1 MSGPFSP
8 VSAGLR
14 QRHGG
19 GDDSRRPI
27 ASALPLGG
35 QHVAKIDESHERCQA
50 LGLSR
55 IERPDFA
62 PLGRT
67 DLSVARDRNQR
78 LYNHAAP
85 VMEMLHEQIVNS
97 QSMVVLT
104 DATGTILHS
113 IGDEDFLARANRVAL
128 QPGVNWSEQ
137 SKGTNA
143 VGTALIE
150 EIPTLVHADEHFLHA
165 NHFLTCSAAPILDP
179 RGNIL
184 GVLDVSGD
192 HRGYHQHTM
201 GLVKMSARMIEN
213 HWLTDD
219 YRDVMRLHFHSRVE
233 FIGTLM
239 EGILAVSQ
247 DGKLVG
253 ANRGA
258 LEQLGLSGA
267 SLRMHS
273 LPSLLGTTVAA
284 LVDRF
289 RSPLATPVQVTM
301 PNGRQFHVYARFNWP
316 VWQSLGSS
324 VDAPVRGQAASAQD
338 IDAHRPAAATAV
350 QSGPGG
356 ESMAARQA
364 ATERGG
370 LGSLMT
376 GDAQIGTVIGKI
388 RRVLNRDI
396 PVLIL
401 GETGTGKELLARAI
415 HQDSDRAKQ
424 SFVAV
429 NCASIPDSLIEAE
442 LFGYEE
448 GAFTGARRKGAV
460 GRIVQANGGTLF
472 LDEIGDMPIGLQAHL
487 LRVLQERQVTPL
499 GSGKPVAVDVA
510 LVCATHRNLREMIEQ
525 KTFRED
531 LYYRLNGL
539 AVRLPP
545 LRERSDLMVLVE
557 RILER
562 ESPGQRPQL
571 SPEVVRLFQ
580 AYQWPGNVR
589 QLFNVLRT
597 AVVMAAGDS
606 LITRDHLS
614 DDFLEDARRAAQ
626 GQTTVSSPSA
636 ALPVAASHGEAA
648 AASGWPPAGIGS
660 HSPARG
666 SAAPAPQPFDA
677 GSTAADAAAAPFHL
691 GAAWSMPSQ
700 STATGRAPFQGAN
713 GPGGMQDRPAVPW
726 PTDVNSQRLPTAED
740 LGRSL
745 EDIELQTIR
754 RVLDAAGGNISVA
767 AKRLGISRNTIY
779 RKLRW
784 NQKPE

>member
-1 MSGPFSP
+1 MAGPYTP
-8 VSAGLR
+8 ASAGLR
-14 QRHGG
+14 LRAAQ
-19 GDDSRRPI
+19 GDLRRPI
-27 ASALPLGG
+27 ASALPLDHN
-35 QHVAKIDESHERCQA
+35 HVSKIDNSHERCAA

-55 IERPDFA
+55 IERVDFS
-62 PLGRT
+62 PLGRS
-67 DLSVARDRNQR
+67 DLAVARDRNQR
-78 LYNHAAP
+78 LYAHAAP

-97 QSMVVLT
+97 DSMVVLC
-104 DATGTILHS
+104 DATGTIIHS
-113 IGDEDFLARANRVAL
+113 IGDHDFLNRASKVAL

-137 SKGTNA
+137 AKGTNA

-150 EIPTLVHADEHFLHA
+150 ESPTLVHADEHYMHA

-192 HRGYHQHTM
+192 QRTYHQHTM

-219 YRDVMRLHFHSRVE
+219 YRNVMRLHFHSRVE

-267 SLRMHS
+267 ALRMHS
-273 LPSLLGTTVAA
+273 LSTLFGTSVSA

-289 RSPLATPVQVTM
+289 RSPLAQPQPVELS
-301 PNGRQFHVYARFNWP
+301 NGRQFHVYARFNWP
-316 VWQSLGSS
+316 VWHSMESVPAQVSDVTPLGETPSTPGATATQSSAS
-324 VDAPVRGQAASAQD
+324 PREPVAR
-338 IDAHRPAAATAV
+338 HAAA
-350 QSGPGG
+350 G
-356 ESMAARQA
+356 ERA
-364 ATERGG
+364 G
-370 LGSLMT
+370 LASLIT
-376 GDAQIGTVIGKI
+376 GDAQVGTLVDKI
-388 RRVLNRDI
+388 RRVINRDI
-396 PVLIL
+396 PILIL

-415 HQDSDRAKQ
+415 HQDSERARQ
-424 SFVAV
+424 PFVAV
-429 NCASIPDSLIEAE
+429 NCASIPETLIEAE

-460 GRIVQANGGTLF
+460 GKIVQANGGTLF
-472 LDEIGDMPIGLQAHL
+472 LDEIGDMPLTLQAHL

-499 GSGKPVAVDVA
+499 GSAKAVSVDVM

-545 LRERSDLMVLVE
+545 LRERSDLMALVE

-562 ESPGQRPQL
+562 ENPDRRLRL
-571 SPEVVRLFQ
+571 SPDVLRLFQ
-580 AYQWPGNVR
+580 GYHWPGNVR

-597 AVVMAAGDS
+597 ASVMAAGDAT
-606 LITRDHLS
+606 ITRDHLS
-614 DDFLEDARRAAQ
+614 DDFIDDARRAAAQ
-626 GQTTVSSPSA
+626 RPA
-636 ALPVAASHGEAA
+636 AVAPEPEPVVVRAAPVDIGAGAAS
-648 AASGWPPAGIGS
+648 SSLPPPAG
-660 HSPARG
+660 
-666 SAAPAPQPFDA
+666 
-677 GSTAADAAAAPFHL
+677 
-691 GAAWSMPSQ
+691 
-700 STATGRAPFQGAN
+700 
-713 GPGGMQDRPAVPW
+713 GPDDQA
-726 PTDVNSQRLPTAED
+726 
-740 LGRSL
+740 GRSL
-745 EDIELQTIR
+745 EDIELQSIQR
-754 RVLDAAGGNISVA
+754 AVDAAGGNISVA
-767 AKRLGISRNTIY
+767 AKQLGISRNTIY

-784 NQKPE
+784 KTPR

>member
-1 MSGPFSP
+1 MSGPFTP

-55 IERPDFA
+55 IERPDFS
-62 PLGRT
+62 PLGRS

-85 VMEMLHEQIVNS
+85 VMEMLYEQIVNS

-150 EIPTLVHADEHFLHA
+150 ETPTLVHADEHFLHA

-219 YRDVMRLHFHSRVE
+219 YRNVMRLHFHSRVE

-273 LPSLLGTTVAA
+273 LSSLLGTTVAA

-316 VWQSLGSS
+316 VWQSLSS
-324 VDAPVRGQAASAQD
+324 SPEGATRG
-338 IDAHRPAAATAV
+338 PAAAVRDIEPQRPAPTAAGV
-350 QSGPGG
+350 GD
-356 ESMAARQA
+356 EAAAAARA
-364 ATERGG
+364 PSIERGG

-424 SFVAV
+424 PFVAV
-429 NCASIPDSLIEAE
+429 NCASIPDTLIEAE

-545 LRERSDLMVLVE
+545 LRERSDLMALVE

-562 ESPGQRPQL
+562 ESPGRRLQL

-597 AVVMAAGDS
+597 AVVMAAGDT

-626 GQTTVSSPSA
+626 GQVSLPLSA
-636 ALPVAASHGEAA
+636 SAEPVAPHMGETAPAA
-648 AASGWPPAGIGS
+648 GWPPAGMGVPGVAWG
-660 HSPARG
+660 SPA
-666 SAAPAPQPFDA
+666 SAPQPFGA
-677 GSTAADAAAAPFHL
+677 GAAAADMGGLPTAREPVWSVGSQPPAAVWGGSQQG
-691 GAAWSMPSQ
+691 GAARV
-700 STATGRAPFQGAN
+700 A
-713 GPGGMQDRPAVPW
+713 DRPAVPW
-726 PTDVNSQRLPTAED
+726 PADVASQAMPASED

>member
-1 MSGPFSP
+1 MSTSYLPPIG
-8 VSAGLR
+8 SARARL
-14 QRHGG
+14 QAEEP
-19 GDDSRRPI
+19 RRPV
-27 ASALPLGG
+27 ASALQLPEE
-35 QHVAKIDESHERCQA
+35 HVERIDQSHERCQA

-55 IERPDFA
+55 IERPDFS

-67 DLSVARDRNQR
+67 DLSVVRERNQR
-78 LYNHAAP
+78 LYAHASP
-85 VMEMLHEQIVNS
+85 VMEMLHDQIVES
-97 QSMVVLT
+97 KSMVVLT
-104 DATGTILHS
+104 DATGVILHS
-113 IGDEDFLARANRVAL
+113 IGVDDFLSRASKVAL
-128 QPGVNWSEQ
+128 APGANWSEQ
-137 SKGTNA
+137 YKGTNA

-150 EIPTLVHADEHFLHA
+150 ERPVLVHADEHYLHA

-219 YRDVMRLHFHSRVE
+219 YRNVMRLHFHSRVE

-239 EGILAVSQ
+239 EGIVAVSQ

-267 SLRMHS
+267 ALRMHS
-273 LPSLLGTTVAA
+273 LSTLFGTTVAA

-289 RSPLATPVQVTM
+289 RSPLATPLPLETN
-301 PNGRQFHVYARFNWP
+301 NGRQFHVYARFNWP
-316 VWQSLGSS
+316 VWQSFDTMLREQTG
-324 VDAPVRGQAASAQD
+324 DLATGG
-338 IDAHRPAAATAV
+338 AATAAGEAGSASASAPTASTPSPFAPSPFPP
-350 QSGPGG
+350 SGSAGPVSGAGSVAASGASPAGG
-356 ESMAARQA
+356 AARD
-364 ATERGG
+364 G
-370 LGSLMT
+370 LARLAT
-376 GDAQIGTVIGKI
+376 GDAAVGSLLDKI

-396 PVLIL
+396 PILVL

-424 SFVAV
+424 PFVAV
-429 NCASIPDSLIEAE
+429 NCASIPDTLIEAE

-460 GRIVQANGGTLF
+460 GKIVQANGGTLF
-472 LDEIGDMPIGLQAHL
+472 LDEIGDMPIALQAHL

-499 GSGKPVAVDVA
+499 GSAKSVAVDVM

-545 LRERSDLMVLVE
+545 LRERSDLLPLVE

-562 ESPGQRPQL
+562 ECGRTAPTL
-571 SPEVVRLFQ
+571 SAEVMRLFQ
-580 AYQWPGNVR
+580 AYAWPGNVR

-597 AVVMAAGDS
+597 ACVMAAGERV
-606 LITRDHLS
+606 ITRDHLS
-614 DDFLEDARRAAQ
+614 DDFIEDARRALDERQAR
-626 GQTTVSSPSA
+626 A
-636 ALPVAASHGEAA
+636 AVTPEGRAELTMPAA
-648 AASGWPPAGIGS
+648 AALSSAAVAATAVADLPVSTLGSASLPPGV
-660 HSPARG
+660 ARG
-666 SAAPAPQPFDA
+666 
-677 GSTAADAAAAPFHL
+677 
-691 GAAWSMPSQ
+691 MPVE
-700 STATGRAPFQGAN
+700 ATP
-713 GPGGMQDRPAVPW
+713 
-726 PTDVNSQRLPTAED
+726 
-740 LGRSL
+740 RSL
-745 EDIELQTIR
+745 EDIELMSIR
-754 RVLDAAGGNISVA
+754 TAVEAAGGNISVA
-767 AKRLGISRNTIY
+767 AKQLGISRNTIY

-784 NQKPE
+784 NKPA